1 MYDFKDMLPRAEP
14 VGDNLPLEALCYAG
28 KWLDREIPEFETL
41 VVEGRGGFERDI
53 NAPERVG
60 NDGDL
65 YLNSRVKS
73 RKISVTFRLQCATI
87 DQYNKAVTKLN
98 QLTYAANV
106 EVKFADDPE
115 YHYIGTVENITFD
128 KPLLSTLGKIE
139 INCSDPY
146 KYSTPKTIVAT
157 SAPVTIMD
165 NELTYPQTPKIVEFT
180 PNNSIPYFEMRTN
193 AGKDFLLNETIGAG
207 VKLTIDFTTLTV
219 KVGSTKRMMS
229 LRLSSNFSDFYI
241 QNGTTITLNG
251 GGNGTFKLIYEVK
264 RL

>member
-14 VGDNLPLEALCYAG
+14 SGDSLPLEALCYAG

-53 NAPERVG
+53 NAPDRVG
-60 NDGDL
+60 NDGSL
-65 YLNSRVKS
+65 YLTSRIKS

-87 DQYNKAVTKLN
+87 EQYNKAVEKLN

-106 EVKFADDPE
+106 EVKFADDPN

-128 KPLLSTLGKIE
+128 KPLLSTVGKIE

-157 SAPVTIMD
+157 STPVTIID
-165 NELTYPQTPKIVEFT
+165 NDLSYPQTPKIIEFT
-180 PNNSIPYFEMRTN
+180 PNEAIPYFEMRTS
-193 AGKDFLLNETIGAG
+193 AGKVFRFNETIPAG
-207 VKLTIDFTTLTV
+207 KEFDIDFETLRV
-219 KVGSTKRMMS
+219 KIGTSPRLMGIQ
-229 LRLSSNFSDFYI
+229 LSSNFSDFYI
-241 QNGTTITLNG
+241 QNGTTININASG
-251 GGNGTFKLIYEVK
+251 KFKLIYEVK

>member
-14 VGDNLPLEALCYAG
+14 TGDNLPLEALCYAG

-65 YLNSRVKS
+65 YLTSRIKS
-73 RKISVTFRLQCATI
+73 RKISVTFRLQCTTI
-87 DQYNKAVTKLN
+87 EQYNKAITKLN
-98 QLTYAANV
+98 QLTYASNV
-106 EVKFADDPE
+106 EVKFADDPG
-115 YHYIGTVENITFD
+115 YHYIGTVEAITFD

-146 KYSTPKTIVAT
+146 KYSVPKTIVAAST
-157 SAPVTIMD
+157 PITIVD
-165 NELTYPQTPKIVEFT
+165 NELTYPQTPKIVEFA
-180 PNNSIPYFEMRTN
+180 PNNAIPYFEMRTN
-193 AGKDFLLNETIGAG
+193 AGKLFRFNEAIAAGA
-207 VKLTIDFTTLTV
+207 KLTIDFSTLTV
-219 KVGSTKRMMS
+219 KIGTVQRLMS
-229 LRLSSNFSDFYI
+229 LQLSSNFSDFYI
-241 QNGTTITLNG
+241 QNGTTIRTNVSGTL
-251 GGNGTFKLIYEVK
+251 TITYEVK